1 MGVVPGCTLFVG
13 KVRGKGGNLP
23 DRGSLIESFGGH

>member
-13 KVRGKGGNLP
+13 KVSGKGEYLP
-23 DRGSLIESFGGH
+23 DRGGLIESFSDH